1 MEGGAAAA
9 VEVLVQNL
17 IDLSKKEISQ
27 IRGLHKDA
35 AKLAGSLDVIKNFL
49 KDAETRD
56 ITSDAV
62 KSWLK
67 KLENEAFDADNVL
80 DELNYHILSKKI
92 KATKPM
98 KAKVLSCF
106 SSSFSS
112 IARPRK
118 MAVKIQE
125 INENLE
131 SIKKEATELGLIAKL
146 ENEPIL
152 VNTAIFETDS
162 FTDDPIFIG
171 RDDVASKIVGML
183 MNGIKTDERAVS
195 ILPIVGMGGLGKTTL
210 TRKVF
215 NRLKNETQ
223 FGSYLWVHVSPNFDA
238 ITLFKKILNNLTS
251 CQVEIASREDIL
263 AKLKEALKDKTYL
276 LVLDDVWNQDG
287 LKWEDFM
294 NSFSGVSCVK
304 GNAIVVT
311 TRNMEVA
318 SIVNTL
324 HIHELKGLS
333 KEECWSI
340 IRAKAFGKKDVPS
353 EFEAIGRKIARRC
366 QGLPLAA
373 NIVGAVLRNKSEE
386 KWRSVEEKW
395 LSADEGGDNITNI
408 LRLSFD
414 NLSLPSLKKCFAYC
428 AMFPKGSQI
437 SKRKLIEFWM
447 AEGFLPADER
457 DEMESVGE
465 KFINVLLHNS
475 LLQVSKRD
483 RHGNVEE
490 CGMHDL
496 VHDLACSVSS
506 SSNSTGGSSRVR
518 YMTLGDNYCG
528 DESNRIPKEMAK
540 SLRTLLITSK
550 GDISDV
556 NFSDLES
563 LHVLKLHS
571 EVKKLPS
578 SIRKLIH
585 LRDFDIS
592 KTSIEVLPDWIG
604 EFFHLQTLRVESGWL
619 RKLPCTI
626 KYLINLRH
634 LYIDWRVELPM
645 GIGRLTSLQTLTHFP
660 VGDENGCKIEE
671 LGSLNNLKGEVRI
684 WKLERVHD
692 KEEAGKANLFKK
704 SKILKLCL
712 MWGEDREGERND
724 EDVLEGLQ
732 PHSHLRELVIDE
744 FNGKRFPLWT
754 RKMAV
759 RHMPGG
765 SWVVLNNLLSLSL
778 IRCREFEEIPML
790 GHLPNL
796 KSLQLHE
803 LSNLKY
809 INSSF
814 YGMVN
819 KDTRIVFPA
828 LEKFTLEDMPMLAEW
843 AEIEISDGSEVK
855 LFPRLKHLEINECEQ
870 LMSVPSL
877 GQLPNLKSLVLIGL
891 SNLKCINSSFYGM
904 VNKDTRIVFPALE
917 RLELKDMP
925 KLAEWAEIEIWDG
938 SEVEVFPRLQHLQI
952 IGCEQLMN
960 VPSLGQLP
968 NLKSL
973 RLEALSNLKSI
984 NSLFYGMVN
993 KDSRIVF
1000 PALEKPEL
1008 RSMPMLAEWA
1018 EIEIW
1023 DGSEVEVFPR
1033 LQHLEIKNCER
1044 LMNVPSLGQL
1054 PNLKSLELRWLINVK
1069 CINSS
1074 FYGMVNKDTRIV
1086 FPALEELRLEYMP
1099 KLAEWAEIEISDGSE
1114 VKLFPRL
1121 QHLTIYKC
1129 EQLMSVPSHV
1139 SSCLEFLWIYKIGV
1153 ECLPADWLL
1162 SNSETLSSLE
1172 IDNCP
1177 NLREISDRWGEEES
1191 EGRSFTITYLPKF
1204 PRLTF
1209 LGIHDCPQL
1218 KSVPSHVSSCLQHLS
1233 INGIGV
1239 ECLPADWLLSNS
1251 ETLSHLSIGWCPNLR
1266 EISDRWGEEESEGR
1280 SFTITSLPKFPRLT
1294 YLFIRGVPN
1303 LSLETV
1309 DAMRRLQ
1316 IDGIKYIEP

>member
-27 IRGLHKDA
+27 IRGLDKDA

-67 KLENEAFDADNVL
+67 KLENEAFAADNVL

-92 KATKPM
+92 KPAEPM

-106 SSSFSS
+106 SSSFNS
-112 IARPRK
+112 IARRRK
-118 MAVKIQE
+118 MAVRIQE
-125 INENLE
+125 INKNLE
-131 SIKKEATELGLIAKL
+131 SIKKEATELGLLAKL
-146 ENEPIL
+146 ENEPTL
-152 VNTAIFETDS
+152 VNTSIFETDS
-162 FTDDPIFIG
+162 FTLDPIFIG
-171 RDDVASKIVGML
+171 REDDTSKIVEML
-183 MNGIKTDERAVS
+183 INGITTDERAVS

-215 NRLKNETQ
+215 NRLKYESR
-223 FGSYLWVHVSPNFDA
+223 FGSHLWVHVSPNFDA

-294 NSFSGVSCVK
+294 NSFLGVSCVK

-333 KEECWSI
+333 EEECWSI

-373 NIVGAVLRNKSEE
+373 NIVGGVLRNKSEE

-395 LSADEGGDNITNI
+395 LSANEGGDNITNI

-428 AMFPKGSQI
+428 AMFPKGSKI
-437 SKRKLIEFWM
+437 MKRELIEMRM
-447 AEGFLPADER
+447 AEGFLQADER

-483 RHGNVEE
+483 DDGNVKK
-490 CGMHDL
+490 CRMHDL

-518 YMTLGDNYCG
+518 YMTLEE
-528 DESNRIPKEMAK
+528 DESSRMPKEMAK

-550 GDISDV
+550 GDISDI

-563 LHVLKLHS
+563 LHVLHLHS
-571 EVKKLPS
+571 KVIKLPS
-578 SIRKLIH
+578 SVRKLIH

-592 KTSIEVLPDWIG
+592 KTRIRYLPDWIG
-604 EFFHLQTLRVESGWL
+604 EFFHLQTLRVDTGCLE
-619 RKLPCTI
+619 KLPSTI

-634 LYIDWRVELPM
+634 LYIDSDAELPM
-645 GIGRLTSLQTLTHFP
+645 GIGRLTCLQTLTHFP
-660 VGDENGCKIEE
+660 VGDKNGCKIEE
-671 LGSLNNLKGEVRI
+671 LGSLINLKGELEIRN
-684 WKLERVHD
+684 LERVHD
-692 KEEAGKANLFKK
+692 KEEAGKANLFEK

-712 MWGEDREGERND
+712 TWNYRGRREGERND

-732 PHSHLRELVIDE
+732 PHSHLRELKIRG
-744 FNGKRFPLWT
+744 FNGSRFPLWT
-754 RKMAV
+754 QTMSV
-759 RHMPGG
+759 RDAPQG
-765 SWVVLNNLLSLSL
+765 SWVVLNKLMSLEL
-778 IRCREFEEIPML
+778 WDCDECEEIPML

-796 KSLQLHE
+796 KSLE
-803 LSNLKY
+803 LY
-809 INSSF
+809 
-814 YGMVN
+814 
-819 KDTRIVFPA
+819 
-828 LEKFTLEDMPMLAEW
+828 
-843 AEIEISDGSEVK
+843 
-855 LFPRLKHLEINECEQ
+855 
-870 LMSVPSL
+870 
-877 GQLPNLKSLVLIGL
+877 
-891 SNLKCINSSFYGM
+891 
-904 VNKDTRIVFPALE
+904 
-917 RLELKDMP
+917 RLE
-925 KLAEWAEIEIWDG
+925 
-938 SEVEVFPRLQHLQI
+938 
-952 IGCEQLMN
+952 
-960 VPSLGQLP
+960 
-968 NLKSL
+968 
-973 RLEALSNLKSI
+973 
-984 NSLFYGMVN
+984 
-993 KDSRIVF
+993 
-1000 PALEKPEL
+1000 
-1008 RSMPMLAEWA
+1008 
-1018 EIEIW
+1018 
-1023 DGSEVEVFPR
+1023 
-1033 LQHLEIKNCER
+1033 
-1044 LMNVPSLGQL
+1044 
-1054 PNLKSLELRWLINVK
+1054 NVK

-1074 FYGMVNKDTRIV
+1074 FYGMVNKGIRIV
-1086 FPALEELRLEYMP
+1086 FPALERFYLFSMP

-1121 QHLTIYKC
+1121 QHLEIYRC

-1139 SSCLEFLWIYKIGV
+1139 SSCLE
-1153 ECLPADWLL
+1153 E
-1162 SNSETLSSLE
+1162 
-1172 IDNCP
+1172 
-1177 NLREISDRWGEEES
+1177 LRIW
-1191 EGRSFTITYLPKF
+1191 
-1204 PRLTF
+1204 
-1209 LGIHDCPQL
+1209 
-1218 KSVPSHVSSCLQHLS
+1218 
-1233 INGIGV
+1233 GIGV

-1251 ETLSHLSIGWCPNLR
+1251 ETLLELEIRECPNLR

-1280 SFTITSLPKFPRLT
+1280 SFTITSLPIFPRLT
-1294 YLFIRGVPN
+1294 HLYIGDVPK

-1316 IDGIKYIEP
+1316 IHGIKYIGP